1 MQILNDKE
9 VKDRAENC
17 LTNNL
22 DYVTLR
28 SLTDEPVLYTYQAHA
43 PEPID
48 VYTKFELKTIGKK

>member
-1 MQILNDKE
+1 MQILNDKQIKE
-9 VKDRAENC
+9 RAENC

-28 SLTDEPVLYTYQAHA
+28 SLKDEPVLYTYQVHT

-48 VYTKFELKTIGKK
+48 VYTKFELQSL